1 LGNDVKVLHG
11 TEEIGYLSEIPVD
24 VDLLQVSL
32 RQAKLILLIFLVGT
46 IEKNIVPIGDT
57 LLLYEGTP
65 LVILSKA

>member
-1 LGNDVKVLHG
+1 VKVLHG
-11 TEEIGYLSEIPVD
+11 TEEIGYLSEVPVD